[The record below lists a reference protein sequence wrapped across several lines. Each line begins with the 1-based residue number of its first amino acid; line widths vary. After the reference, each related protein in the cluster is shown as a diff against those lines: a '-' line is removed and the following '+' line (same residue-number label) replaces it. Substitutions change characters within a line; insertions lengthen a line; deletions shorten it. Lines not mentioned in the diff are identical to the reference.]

1 MSILNIYERKGA
13 LAGEVTLRG
22 LPTHKAYI

>member
-22 LPTHKAYI
+22 LPMRMAYI

>member
-1 MSILNIYERKGA
+1 MSILNIHERKGA

-22 LPTHKAYI
+22 VHPHKAYI